1 MPIPHL
7 PSGPRRGSGKQSSRT
22 FLGRRSLLLGAAA
35 LVPIGAL
42 TLWDRHAVAGV
53 KATLYKNPQC
63 TCCEQYAAYLG
74 QHGFDVTII
83 PSNDLATINRQ
94 HGVPE
99 ALDGCHTTLM
109 SGYVAVGHIP
119 VDIVQRM
126 LTQKP
131 DITGISIPGM
141 PSGTPGM
148 GGPKSGPIQVY
159 AFGKGE
165 PSVFATF

>member
-1 MPIPHL
+1 MPTPRP
-7 PSGPRRGSGKQSSRT
+7 PSCPREGAKKPPPRK
-22 FLGRRSLLLGAAA
+22 FLGRRSLLLGTAV
-35 LVPIGAL
+35 LVPVGAL
-42 TLWDRHAVAGV
+42 TLWDRRAVAGV

-74 QHGFDVTII
+74 QHAFEVTII
-83 PSNDLATINRQ
+83 PSNDLTTINRQ

-99 ALDGCHTTLM
+99 ALDGCHTTLT
-109 SGYVAVGHIP
+109 SGYVAIGHIP
-119 VDIVQRM
+119 VDIVQRL

-148 GGPKSGPIQVY
+148 GGPKSGPIEVY
-159 AFGKGE
+159 AFGKGK
-165 PSVFATF
+165 PSMFATF